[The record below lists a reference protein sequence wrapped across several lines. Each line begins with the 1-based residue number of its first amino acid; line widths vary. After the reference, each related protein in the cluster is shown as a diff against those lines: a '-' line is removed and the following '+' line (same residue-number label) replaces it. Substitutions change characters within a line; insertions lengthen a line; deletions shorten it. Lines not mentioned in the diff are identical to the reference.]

1 MAEILLIS
9 DLLDMRAKKIKEL
22 EFYTEE
28 LEKLHDKMKYL
39 QAEISLTNK
48 IIDMIHKEMVI
59 EVKKQ

>member
-22 EFYTEE
+22 QYYTEE

-39 QAEISLTNK
+39 HAEISLTNK
-48 IIDMIHKEMVI
+48 IIDMINKEMVI
-59 EVKKQ
+59 EVKRQ